1 MDVVS
6 RDRVVRTLGEVSP
19 VVDALANRQ
28 FDNHVKRIRVFV
40 RPGIRDR
47 LSGGRLDD
55 QLLLRAVQATDARLA

>member
-1 MDVVS
+1 
-6 RDRVVRTLGEVSP
+6 